1 MPNKRT
7 DDGVVYLL
15 TCLVSGKQYVGQTW
29 DYNRRMRS
37 YRYGRS
43 QCQRAIHAAIRK
55 YGWNNFTAVKIV
67 QGIQTQEWLSK
78 IETAYIKAFN
88 TLAPNGYN
96 LTTGGEG
103 GKPCAET
110 RKRISASQKGI
121 PKGPK
126 SDEHREK
133 LRMSLKGRP
142 RPPEVVAKVKS
153 ALLSPEVN
161 AKLRTSLLGANSKPE
176 VKARRSAG
184 QKGRTISPEHRA
196 KIAASLRGRKLS
208 PKHVENAAAGNRGR
222 KRSPAA
228 RANMRA
234 AQQMRFARESAAVK
248 TATASLL

>member
-88 TLAPNGYN
+88 TMRPHGYN
-96 LTTGGEG
+96 LTTGGAG

-110 RKRISASQKGI
+110 RKKIGDAQRGEKNHNFG
-121 PKGPK
+121 K
-126 SDEHREK
+126 S
-133 LRMSLKGRP
+133 
-142 RPPEVVAKVKS
+142 
-153 ALLSPEVN
+153 LSPETRKKLSD
-161 AKLRTSLLGANSKPE
+161 AKRGEKHNLFGKTRSPE
-176 VKARRSAG
+176 TRKKIGDTQR
-184 QKGRTISPEHRA
+184 GRTRSPEIRK
-196 KIAASLRGRKLS
+196 KIAKSMLGK
-208 PKHVENAAAGNRGR
+208 NRGKSPWNKGKRGVQVPWNKGKR
-222 KRSPAA
+222 KVGA
-228 RANMRA
+228 
-234 AQQMRFARESAAVK
+234 
-248 TATASLL
+248 TTASLL